1 MNIIKLE
8 SKQQFLTTLIDLT
21 LLLKLPAKF
30 YLRPKE
36 KEFLVN
42 SIVLSNE
49 GYSLESTEMVRAI
62 CKIMDIKHTDVYTY
76 RNILKKKGWLIQ
88 TTDGLN
94 LLSALDYSKK
104 KIPLEQKFNFTL
116 KISK

>member
-88 TTDGLN
+88 TTDRLN
-94 LLSALDYSKK
+94 LLSALDHSKK